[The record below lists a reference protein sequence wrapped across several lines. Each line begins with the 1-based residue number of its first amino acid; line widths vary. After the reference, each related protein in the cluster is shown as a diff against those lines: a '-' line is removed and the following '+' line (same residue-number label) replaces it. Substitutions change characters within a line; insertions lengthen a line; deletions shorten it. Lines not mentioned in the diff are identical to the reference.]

1 MNVLA
6 RSLHRSIPTV
16 QKRMV
21 INQPALR
28 LLSTYFTESHEYI
41 KVNGDIGTVGISEHA
56 CESLGDIVFVELPS
70 VGDRF
75 EAQEPYGTVESVKAA
90 SDVYMPVSGEVMEIN
105 ERLESSP
112 ETVNESP
119 YVEGWFVKVKMSDP
133 SEVEKLMS
141 EKDYDT
147 FKDE

>member
-75 EAQEPYGTVESVKAA
+75 EAKEPYGTVESVKAA